1 MSAATHEPCL
11 TNPGIVACVE
21 AERALLSCVLAL
33 PYPDA
38 LELVESL
45 EAQDFTDPR
54 LQDVLASS
62 RRILAGGERPDAI
75 TVLGDLQRE
84 GLAPAFSANR
94 EAGSYLVDLAAAAPS
109 VGSGG
114 HYRRIVVETAW
125 RRRVQEAGGRL
136 QQIAGASAL
145 ADVEQVLASEVV
157 ALRAFSL
164 RWRSSYDAPPAVP
177 LAVAG

>member
-1 MSAATHEPCL
+1 VSAATHGPCL

-62 RRILAGGERPDAI
+62 RRILTGGDRPDAV

-84 GLAPAFSANR
+84 GLASAFSANR
-94 EAGSYLVDLAAAAPS
+94 EAGTYLVDLAAAAPS
-109 VGSGG
+109 VGSWG
-114 HYRRIVVETAW
+114 HYRRIVVESTW
-125 RRRVQEAGGRL
+125 RRRVQQAGERL
-136 QQIAGASAL
+136 LQAAGQSAL
-145 ADVEQVLASEVV
+145 DDLEQLVAAEVV
-157 ALRAFSL
+157 DLRDCSM
-164 RWRSSYDAPPAVP
+164 RWRASYGAPPAVP